1 MACLAYLIAMIAVEN
16 KPASK
21 VWTDE
26 EILNLP
32 HDSYTYEVVDGELVM
47 SPKNNPQH
55 GNICVRIS
63 ARLLDYADARN
74 LGQVFDSNTGYWMVN
89 RNLRA
94 PDVSFLAS
102 GRLPKGS
109 ATAFFHGAP
118 DLVVEVLSPTNT
130 RRELDERLRDFF
142 ESGTKL
148 AWVIDPEERCAEVCR
163 SPIDRRMV
171 GPGGILEGENVLP
184 GFKLPLA
191 DLFRGWE

>member
-1 MACLAYLIAMIAVEN
+1 MIAVEN
-16 KPASK
+16 KPARK
-21 VWTDE
+21 LWTDE

-32 HDSYTYEVVDGELVM
+32 HDSYSYEVVDGELVM

-55 GNICVRIS
+55 GNICVRVS
-63 ARLLDYADARN
+63 ARLLHYAEAGD
-74 LGQVFDSNTGYWMVN
+74 LGEVFDSNTGYWMVN

-94 PDVSFLAS
+94 PDVSFVAAS
-102 GRLPKGS
+102 RLPRQSPRG
-109 ATAFFHGAP
+109 FFPGAP

-148 AWVIDPEERCAEVCR
+148 AWIIDPEEKSAEVCH
-163 SPIDRRMV
+163 SPTDRRMV
-171 GPGGILEGENVLP
+171 GPGGTLDGEDILP